1 MGKYLAL
8 PVIND
13 LIQQVKETPDNRNA
27 IHAMLAAILNNYYP
41 AQNGFAVSFGTHRNN
56 TRVDAVVFRI
66 QSNFPGD
73 QDRDR
78 RLVEHM
84 YVKIGRPTDPI
95 ASLRDELQNAL
106 QGLGSEVERP
116 WAIIDQG
123 CTFYFYCCPRAKDG
137 RCWLVEWG
145 LPAEGPPRN
154 WFDVRDRALEIGWVL
169 QYIAEAGGEARR

>member
-27 IHAMLAAILNNYYP
+27 VHAMLAVILTNYYP
-41 AQNGFAVSFGTHRNN
+41 HKTA
-56 TRVDAVVFRI
+56 
-66 QSNFPGD
+66 PGD

-84 YVKIGRPTDPI
+84 YVKIGRPTDPV

-106 QGLGSEVERP
+106 QGVGSEIERC
-116 WAIIDQG
+116 WAIIVQD
-123 CTFYFYCCPRAKDG
+123 CTFYFYCCSRAKDG

>member
-27 IHAMLAAILNNYYP
+27 VHAMLAVILTNYYP
-41 AQNGFAVSFGTHRNN
+41 HKTA
-56 TRVDAVVFRI
+56 
-66 QSNFPGD
+66 PGD

-84 YVKIGRPTDPI
+84 YVKIGRPTDPV

-106 QGLGSEVERP
+106 QGVGSEVE
-116 WAIIDQG
+116 
-123 CTFYFYCCPRAKDG
+123 RAKDG